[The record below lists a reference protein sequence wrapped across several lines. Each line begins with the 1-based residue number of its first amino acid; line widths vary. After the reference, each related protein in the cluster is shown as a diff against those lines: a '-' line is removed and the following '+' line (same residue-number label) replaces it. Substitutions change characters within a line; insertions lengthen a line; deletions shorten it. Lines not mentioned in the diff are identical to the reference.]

1 MSEARETS
9 KDIKVYDYSILG
21 DTFRLWRNAD
31 GKTLF
36 VVDDTITEYKPNV
49 MLVLPPDEDN
59 RKWDDVL
66 QNDFGID
73 LETVRPKKNNKYQKL
88 DIEYASVDVRIT
100 AVPDSVPIVVVIIAQ
115 TGRQILGTPVQVG
128 T

>member
-21 DTFRLWRNAD
+21 NTFRLWRNAD
-31 GKTLF
+31 GETLF